1 MGIKTQVLSVTD
13 FVNKS
18 TMLLENEDNLNTFY
32 KGINYTMQHGFK
44 IRQSL
49 LENQNAVLNIIS
61 NTFTSQDN
69 FYVKRH

>member
-1 MGIKTQVLSVTD
+1 
-13 FVNKS
+13 
-18 TMLLENEDNLNTFY
+18 MLLENEDNLNTFY